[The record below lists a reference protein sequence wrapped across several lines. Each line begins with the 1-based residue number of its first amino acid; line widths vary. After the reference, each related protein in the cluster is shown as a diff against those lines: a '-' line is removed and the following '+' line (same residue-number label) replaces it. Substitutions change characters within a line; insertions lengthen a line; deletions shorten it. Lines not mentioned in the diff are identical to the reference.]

1 MNYVK
6 ITYRRAFLPL
16 GVLLLLVSCVREPVI
31 SSFTVSQTQ
40 VTAGTSVTLSWQVT
54 QADRVTLTS
63 DMHSETVEV
72 VSAGSRSEVV
82 TTTTTFTLT
91 AFNGRRSSRSTQ
103 TVTVVQ
109 SGDDENPDDGD
120 PDDDPDGGDDS
131 DDDDSD
137 DDGKDDDNDDSDD
150 DDTDEDDE
158 TALPVIS
165 SFTATP
171 DSVISGTD
179 VTLAWTV
186 TGAEILSISGN
197 VGDVTGQENQSI
209 TVTETTTYVLTA
221 TNSNGSVTAETTVT
235 VGDLPT
241 IDSFSISADKVSFGE
256 QVTLNWT
263 TSNADEVSI
272 TSVTGSLPL
281 NGMTEVIPAEATTYT
296 LTASNAFAT
305 VTQDVTVD
313 VWLTLM
319 IAGQSNAVGWQPLNA
334 PGVVVEE
341 NTTNIMMFAN
351 DDSWKM
357 ASEPVDNNSGQNSGH
372 GGFNSNPGHSF
383 GVRVGNNLQKEGDA
397 DRFQVALLPTAKGG
411 ADVFQANDRGWR
423 PKSTDLR
430 DRTTVF
436 GDALTRAEL
445 LKADQSLRLS
455 AILWYQ
461 GEADSQSNCFYCR
474 GYVRNTKRVFETL
487 SQELKFTDEGRNIPI
502 IYVQL
507 SHFGDNPGS
516 TESTNNAR
524 HLGWQDIREKQRL
537 LEAGAYNPVNGATSL
552 CAVSHMH
559 MVVAHD
565 LAMFDR
571 SHLTAASQK
580 ILGDR
585 IDRAIREHILGEN
598 IDGTGPRLAGIT
610 KTGNQIRISTTRT
623 INPNNGSNYG
633 NYFSV
638 FNQAGNEV
646 SISSIQRDA
655 NKPTDI
661 LLTLA
666 SDPGPGYSV
675 RYMPPR
681 IPQGS
686 NPPDDGVGLP
696 VDITDDV
703 IHHVTAD
710 GVKLPLPAFG
720 RAVQISSTL
729 DPSFPPD
736 QSLAGQCTTYDVA
749 GD

>member
-1 MNYVK
+1 MNYVN
-6 ITYRRAFLPL
+6 TAYRRTFVPL
-16 GVLLLLVSCVREPVI
+16 SLLLFLVSCVNEPVI
-31 SSFTVSQTQ
+31 SGFTVSQSQ
-40 VTAGTSVTLSWQVT
+40 VTAGASVTLSWQVS
-54 QADRVTLTS
+54 QADRVKLTS
-63 DMHSETVEV
+63 DTHSETVDV
-72 VSAGSRSEVV
+72 ALAGNHSEVV

-103 TVTVVQ
+103 TVTVVP
-109 SGDDENPDDGD
+109 SDENPDNGS
-120 PDDDPDGGDDS
+120 DDDGPDNDGPDGGDDS
-131 DDDDSD
+131 DDDTDDGDEDSNDDPDESDDEDSD
-137 DDGKDDDNDDSDD
+137 DNGDDDN
-150 DDTDEDDE
+150 EE
-158 TALPVIS
+158 TALPEIF
-165 SFTATP
+165 SFTVTP
-171 DSVISGTD
+171 ELAMSGSD

-186 TGAEILSISGN
+186 TGADTLSISGN
-197 VGDVTGQENQSI
+197 VGDVTGQDTQNV
-209 TVTETTTYVLTA
+209 TVTDTTTFVLTA
-221 TNSNGSVTAETTVT
+221 TNPNGSVTAEATVT
-235 VGDLPT
+235 VGDAPV
-241 IDSFSISADKVSFGE
+241 INSFSASADKVSFGE
-256 QVTLNWT
+256 RVTLNWT
-263 TSNADEVSI
+263 TSNADEISI
-272 TSVTGSLPL
+272 TSVPGPL
-281 NGMTEVIPAEATTYT
+281 ASSGTVEVTPTEARTYT
-296 LTASNAFAT
+296 LTATNAFAT

-341 NTTNIMMFAN
+341 NTTGTMMFAN
-351 DDSWKM
+351 DDTWKL
-357 ASEPVDNNSGQNSGH
+357 ASEPVDSNVGQPANR
-372 GGFNSNPGHSF
+372 GGYDANPGHSF
-383 GVRVGNNLQKEGDA
+383 GVRVGNNLQRDSDA
-397 DRFQVALLPTAKGG
+397 ARFQVALLPTAKGG
-411 ADVFQANDRGWR
+411 ADVFQANNRGWR

-445 LKADQSLRLS
+445 LKANQALRLS

-474 GYVRNTKRVFETL
+474 GYIRNTKRVFETL
-487 SQELKFTDEGRNIPI
+487 TQELAFADDIPVI
-502 IYVQL
+502 FVQL
-507 SHFGDNPGS
+507 SHFGDNPDS

-537 LEAGAYNPVNGATSL
+537 MEAGAYNPLSGATSL
-552 CAVSHMH
+552 CAVSHMR

-585 IDRAIREHILGEN
+585 IDRAIREHILGED

-633 NYFSV
+633 HYFSV

-646 SISSIQRDA
+646 PISSIQRDA

-696 VDITDDV
+696 VDITENV

-720 RAVQISSTL
+720 RAVEIASTL
-729 DPSFPPD
+729 DTSFPPD
-736 QSLAGQCTTYDVA
+736 QSLAN
-749 GD
+749 